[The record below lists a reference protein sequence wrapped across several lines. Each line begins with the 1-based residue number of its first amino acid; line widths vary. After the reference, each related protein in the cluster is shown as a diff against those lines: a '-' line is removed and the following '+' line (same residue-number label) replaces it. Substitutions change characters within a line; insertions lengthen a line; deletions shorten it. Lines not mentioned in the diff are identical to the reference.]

1 MKKLN
6 YLLGAGVAFLAPAMA
21 FAEEPVAAATAAAAE
36 GRPFYALAKGFAV
49 GVAALACA
57 LAQGRIV
64 GTAVEGIARNPGASG
79 QIFTPMLLGVAF
91 VETLL
96 IFTLFLSGINP

>member
-1 MKKLN
+1 MKKMN
-6 YLLGAGVAFLAPAMA
+6 YLLGASAAFLMPAMA
-21 FAEEPVAAATAAAAE
+21 FAEEPVAAAAD
-36 GRPFYALAKGFAV
+36 GRPMYAIAKGFAV
-49 GVAALACA
+49 GVAALGCA

-64 GTAVEGIARNPGASG
+64 ATAVDGIARNPGASG

-96 IFTLFLSGINP
+96 IFTLFLSGITL